1 MNKEKKEK
9 EMYMIIESLSDR
21 IETVTA
27 RVCSDDRKEYHI
39 SMMRLEASRL
49 LELLGAEEIEAD
61 GDGILGTARENFKKV
76 EQLIAKHGLI
86 KALQLLQ
93 PSNKRRK

>member
-1 MNKEKKEK
+1 MNKEK

-21 IETVTA
+21 IESFTA
-27 RVCSDDRKEYHI
+27 SEVCSEERKEYHI

-49 LELLGAEEIEAD
+49 LELLGTEEVEAD
-61 GDGILGTARENFKKV
+61 SDGILGTARENFKKV

-86 KALQLLQ
+86 KTLQLLQ